1 MHSVVVVYGKK
12 LHFPYERKK
21 WSPARRILRIYIES
35 ASLLL
40 LATPQARLCFY
51 ARSSHREFKK
61 NKYMNVEKEKHGFF
75 SERVTQKKLCNLNC
89 AARLIFE
96 KRLQNDR
103 YTYMYLLKIY
113 KKFVT
118 QLNARTDILYYFPFF
133 FHFVHVSYSCRIIA
147 RWFWITYVCCVVIRY
162 GNAFCCWMWAYARR
176 YS

>member
-1 MHSVVVVYGKK
+1 MYINEQTYKREKNVLNSSNYKLNKQRVRVSEKNAQCCCGLWKK
-12 LHFPYERKK
+12 VALSIWAKK
-21 WSPARRILRIYIES
+21 IIAAARRILRIYIES

-103 YTYMYLLKIY
+103 YMYLLKIY

-118 QLNARTDILYYFPFF
+118 HARTDILYYFPFF
-133 FHFVHVSYSCRIIA
+133 FISYMCHIHVE
-147 RWFWITYVCCVVIRY
+147 
-162 GNAFCCWMWAYARR
+162 
-176 YS
+176 